1 MVLFSD
7 ASRNDFS
14 SSRPRFFF
22 YLQLS
27 TGFRAFRGK
36 SSVRFQ
42 LYSFSLNLNNGK
54 SKAVRK
60 RGGGSGGEAGETR
73 ALVFCSLTPL
83 DSLAAKRAK
92 CRKVS
97 RALALQPVE
106 SLGRGV
112 PGGRGRLQGRLRLLQ
127 LVAVEEPELD
137 EDSVALAPL
146 ELLTDAALVVVERG
160 RLLLGSRVAGSLGKK
175 NSEGKKT
182 HFNTK
187 KPRRNQARSRSP
199 PLVTSSRPPLSLR
212 P

>member
-1 MVLFSD
+1 M
-7 ASRNDFS
+7 
-14 SSRPRFFF
+14 
-22 YLQLS
+22 
-27 TGFRAFRGK
+27 
-36 SSVRFQ
+36 RFQ

-60 RGGGSGGEAGETR
+60 RGGGERGGSRGDACP
-73 ALVFCSLTPL
+73 CSLTPL

-146 ELLTDAALVVVERG
+146 ELLADAALVVVERG

-199 PLVTSSRPPLSLR
+199 PLVTSSRPPLPLR